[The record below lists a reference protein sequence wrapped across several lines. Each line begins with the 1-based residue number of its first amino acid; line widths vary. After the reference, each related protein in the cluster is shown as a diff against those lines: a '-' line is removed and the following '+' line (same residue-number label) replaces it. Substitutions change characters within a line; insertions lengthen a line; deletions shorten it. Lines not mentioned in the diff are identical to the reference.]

1 MLEALRYTVFA
12 VFVAAAAIAFGAR
25 AVQTRRINPFGRWA
39 RILRGVADPVLRPI
53 ERWQLRRGGN
63 PQNAP
68 WWLLGFALVGGI
80 LTITLAE
87 WFAVMGAR
95 IGGALSGGVRST
107 LRLLV
112 YYAGRL
118 VILALIV
125 RVIGSW
131 FGVGRY
137 NRWMRPAYRLTDWI
151 VEPLRR
157 VIPPIGF
164 IDVTPIVAWL
174 LIQFL
179 FLPLILRLL

>member
-12 VFVAAAAIAFGAR
+12 VFVAAAAVAFGAR
-25 AVQTRRINPFGRWA
+25 ALQTRRINPFGRLA
-39 RILRGVADPVLRPI
+39 RVVRTVGDPILRPI

-80 LTITLAE
+80 VAVTLAE
-87 WFAVMGAR
+87 WLATLAQR
-95 IGGALSGGVRST
+95 IGGAVSAGPRSI

-112 YYAGRL
+112 YYASQL
-118 VILALIV
+118 VLLALIV

-137 NRWMRPAYRLTDWI
+137 HRWMRPAYRLTDWI

-164 IDVTPIVAWL
+164 VDITPIVAWL
-174 LIQFL
+174 IIQFL

>member
-1 MLEALRYTVFA
+1 MLEALRYAVFA

-25 AVQTRRINPFGRWA
+25 AVQHRRINPFSRLGRVV
-39 RILRGVADPVLRPI
+39 RGVGDPILRPI

-68 WWLLGFALVGGI
+68 WWLLGIALAGGI

-87 WFAVMGAR
+87 WLVVLAAR
-95 IGGALSGGVRST
+95 IGGAVSGGMQST
-107 LRLLV
+107 LRLAV
-112 YYAGRL
+112 YYAGQL
-118 VILALIV
+118 VILALLV

-137 NRWMRPAYRLTDWI
+137 HRWMRPAYRLTDWI

-157 VIPPIGF
+157 LIPPIGV
-164 IDVTPIVAWL
+164 IDITPIVAWL

-179 FLPLILRLL
+179 FLPLVLRLL